1 MRNGV
6 IAAVIIPALNEEA
19 ALPGVIASIP
29 DWVDRIIVVDNGS
42 TDQTAAVARA
52 AGAVVV
58 SEPTRGYGR
67 ACQTGIAHASDGSH
81 CSPDVLVFLDA
92 DGSDVP
98 EQMERLVD
106 PIAAGRADMVIGS
119 RTRGTL
125 TPGAMTAPQRLGNAL
140 APALILW
147 LWGERYTD
155 LGPFRAIRFSALRSL
170 RMDDNTYGW
179 TVQMQ
184 IRAARAGLRAMEVP
198 VDYGRRR
205 AGKSKI
211 SGTVR
216 GVVKAGT
223 KILSCVAEE
232 YLRPI
237 PLAAPGQEA
246 LAVFA
251 KFPEPG
257 KVKTR
262 LIPGLGA
269 DGAAALHDQMV
280 RHTLDRVD
288 ELRLVREVEARVFCA
303 GVEPAKF
310 GDHFNLRIPCVTQSD
325 GDLGKRMH
333 TAFQHMLWEANAA
346 VIIGTDCPDISQGLL
361 GMAFESLK
369 CSDLV
374 LGPATDGGYYLI
386 GLRRPVPALFENME
400 WSTATVLSETL
411 ARAATMGLRVH
422 TLPTLSDVDEPGD
435 VTAWDRVRATIS
447 PTGESPSL
455 SVIIP
460 TLNEEA
466 RIGDLVIE
474 ARQPGVEVIVADGGS
489 CDRTREVAA
498 AQGARVI
505 IAPRGRGPQL
515 NAGAALARGRDLLFL
530 HADTILPANFRAIVQ
545 RTLRDLSVAVGAFQF
560 KLDREGVQFRFV
572 ELAVKARCRLF
583 GTPYGDQAM
592 FMRREVF
599 NRLKG
604 FAAIPLM
611 EDLDMVRRARKVGR
625 VTLAHAHAIT
635 SARRWDEIGVVKMTT
650 INQAC
655 VIGFSLGLSP
665 ERLATWRNRLSGK
678 RAPKNRPAYPEAAQ
692 IVPDGSLAPNAARAI
707 CMADSD
713 LDVRK

>member
-6 IAAVIIPALNEEA
+6 IVAAIIPALNEEA

-29 DWVDRIIVVDNGS
+29 EWVERIIVVDNGS
-42 TDQTAAVARA
+42 TDQTGSVARA
-52 AGAVVV
+52 AGAVVI

-67 ACQTGIAHASDGSH
+67 ACQAGIAHASDGPH
-81 CSPDVLVFLDA
+81 VSPDVLVFLDA

-98 EQMERLVD
+98 EQMHRLVD

-140 APALILW
+140 APALIHW
-147 LWGERYTD
+147 LWGERYSD
-155 LGPFRAIRFSALRSL
+155 LGPFRAIRFSSLRSL

-198 VDYGRRR
+198 VDYRRRR

-216 GVVKAGT
+216 GVVKAGM
-223 KILSCVAEE
+223 KILSCVGQE
-232 YLRPI
+232 YLLPT
-237 PLAAPGQEA
+237 PLAVPGREA
-246 LAVFA
+246 IAVFA

-257 KVKTR
+257 RVKTR

-280 RHTLDRVD
+280 RHTLDRVG
-288 ELRLVREVEARVFCA
+288 ELCLAREVEARVFSA
-303 GVEPAKF
+303 GVEPARF
-310 GDHFNLRIPCVTQSD
+310 ADHFKVHIPCVPQTD
-325 GDLGKRMH
+325 ADLGTRMH
-333 TAFQHMLWEANAA
+333 TAFQHMLRDASSAI
-346 VIIGTDCPDISQGLL
+346 IIGTDCPDISQGLL
-361 GMAFESLK
+361 GMAFDAMK

-374 LGPATDGGYYLI
+374 LGPAADGGYYLI

-400 WSTATVLSETL
+400 WSTASVLSETL
-411 ARAATMGLRVH
+411 ARAATLGLRVR
-422 TLPTLSDVDEPGD
+422 TLPTLSDVDDPDD
-435 VTAWDRVRATIS
+435 VAAWDRVRATIS
-447 PTGESPSL
+447 PTGEAPAL

-466 RIGDLVIE
+466 RIGGLVAE
-474 ARQPGVEVIVADGGS
+474 VRQPGVEVIVADGGS
-489 CDRTREVAA
+489 RDRTREAAA

-530 HADTILPANFRAIVQ
+530 HADTILPANFPVVVR
-545 RTLRDLSVAVGAFQF
+545 RTLRDPAIAVGAFQF
-560 KLDREGVQFRFV
+560 KLDREGARFRFV
-572 ELAVKARCRLF
+572 ELAVGARCRLLRA
-583 GTPYGDQAM
+583 PYGDQAM
-592 FMRREVF
+592 FMRREMF
-599 NRLKG
+599 NRLRG

-611 EDLDMVRRARKVGR
+611 EDLDMVRRARRVGR
-625 VTLAHAHAIT
+625 VTLAQTHAMT
-635 SARRWDEIGVVKMTT
+635 SARRWDEIGVVRMTA

-655 VIGFSLGLSP
+655 VVGFSLGLSP
-665 ERLATWRNRLSGK
+665 ERLATWRNRLSGR
-678 RAPKNRPAYPEAAQ
+678 RASKNRPSYPEAAHT
-692 IVPDGSLAPNAARAI
+692 VPDGSLAPNAARAVR
-707 CMADSD
+707 MVSSDSD
-713 LDVRK
+713 VRE